1 MFIVQLHLKDKKQKK
16 EDSVR
21 GQKRKAV
28 KDEMHALKRKKQAVK
43 ADLRS
48 RVCAAGEFAEKQSCI
63 TA

>member
-1 MFIVQLHLKDKKQKK
+1 VFIVQLHLKDKKQKK

-28 KDEMHALKRKKQAVK
+28 KDEMHALKRKKQAVE

-48 RVCAAGEFAEKQSCI
+48 RVCAAV
-63 TA
+63 